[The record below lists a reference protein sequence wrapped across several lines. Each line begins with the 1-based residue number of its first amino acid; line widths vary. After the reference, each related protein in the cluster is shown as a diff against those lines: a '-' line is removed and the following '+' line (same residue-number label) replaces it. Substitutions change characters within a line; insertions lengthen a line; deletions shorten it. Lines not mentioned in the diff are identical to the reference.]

1 MTNLVLIHGFG
12 MTKQIFD
19 DLIEQLSPKFNC
31 INISLPEDEPTDS
44 EIYELDELLE
54 FIEKQVSEPAIWLGW
69 SFGGMLALAFAKY
82 RPHLVQKLILVSST
96 AKFIA
101 SDNWK
106 YAVSLPEFMGFYLGL
121 VEDYPQTMRNFF
133 TLQTLGNT
141 DRLELIQQLEKTIKT
156 TPDIQALTNQLAI
169 LSTLDLRQDLAKI
182 NQNTVWIMGE
192 YDRLC
197 FVEAA
202 QQSSKLMPNSSVVI
216 LQKCNHIPFIT
227 HKKLFVKTV
236 LTWIKSN

>member
-12 MTKQIFD
+12 MPKEIFT
-19 DLIEQLSPKFNC
+19 DLIDELSPKFNC
-31 INISLPEDEPTDS
+31 INISLPEDEGTET
-44 EIYELDELLE
+44 EITELDELLK

-82 RPHLVQKLILVSST
+82 RPHLVEKLILVAST
-96 AKFIA
+96 AKFTS

-106 YAVSLPEFMGFYLGL
+106 YAVSLPNFMRFYLGL
-121 VEDYPQTMRNFF
+121 AEDYPKTMRDFYALQTMGTPN
-133 TLQTLGNT
+133 QKQ
-141 DRLELIQQLEKTIKT
+141 LIQQLEKTIKT
-156 TPDIQALTNQLAI
+156 TPDIQALTNQLLI

-182 NQNTVWIMGE
+182 NQKTVWIMGGN
-192 YDRLC
+192 DLLC

-202 QQSSKLMPNSSVVI
+202 RQSSKLMPNSTVVN
-216 LQKCNHIPFIT
+216 LKNCTHIPFVT
-227 HKKLFVKTV
+227 DKKLFVKTV